1 MKRGYTLRTS
11 MIVVDV
17 QTTGWDARK
26 DHIIEVGAVDF
37 TDPART
43 FHREC
48 RLSPNASI
56 SSEALRAFQFERQTL
71 IDTERPTVRSA
82 IYDFIGWSEAS
93 DIGTLAGQNSW
104 FDATFLRAAAD
115 RYSVRW
121 PFGYRQVDLH
131 SVLFATLLRQGI
143 DIPVEEGLDALSLS
157 TAMRFV
163 GLQYGEGRH
172 SALTNA
178 RLAAEA
184 FSRLIHGKAL
194 LKEFERYEIPP
205 FLLRRR
211 L

>member
-1 MKRGYTLRTS
+1 

-17 QTTGWDARK
+17 ETTGWDERR
-26 DHIIEVGAVDF
+26 DHIIEIGAVDF
-37 TDPART
+37 KNPART

-56 SSEALRAFQFERQTL
+56 SPEALRAFQLERQTL
-71 IDTERPTVRSA
+71 IDAKRPAVRSA
-82 IYDFIGWSEAS
+82 IYDFIRWSEAS
-93 DIGTLAGQNSW
+93 DVRTLAGQNSW
-104 FDATFLRAAAD
+104 FDAAFLKAAAN
-115 RYSVRW
+115 RYNLHW

-131 SVLFATLLRQGI
+131 SVLFATLLQQGI

-163 GLQYGEGRH
+163 GLEYGEVRH
-172 SALTNA
+172 GALTNA

-184 FSRLIHGKAL
+184 FSRLVYGKAL
-194 LKEFERYEIPP
+194 LEEYKRYEIPP
-205 FLLRRR
+205 FLLKRR

>member
-1 MKRGYTLRTS
+1 

-17 QTTGWDARK
+17 QTTGWDERR
-26 DHIIEVGAVDF
+26 DHIIAIGAVDF

-48 RLSPNASI
+48 RLSPNTTI
-56 SSEALRAFQFERQTL
+56 SSEALRAFQFERRTL
-71 IDTERPTVRSA
+71 LDAKRPTVRSA

-93 DIGTLAGQNSW
+93 EVRTLAGQNSW
-104 FDATFLRAAAD
+104 FDAAFLKAAAN
-115 RYSVRW
+115 RYNVRW

-131 SVLFATLLRQGI
+131 SVLFATLMRQGI
-143 DIPVEEGLDALSLS
+143 DIPVKEGLDALSLS
-157 TAMRFV
+157 AAMRFV
-163 GLQYGEGRH
+163 GLEYGEGRH

-194 LKEFERYEIPP
+194 LEEYKRYEIPP
-205 FLLRRR
+205 LLLRRR

>member
-1 MKRGYTLRTS
+1 ML
-11 MIVVDV
+11 VVDV
-17 QTTGWDARK
+17 QTTGWDERK
-26 DHIIEVGAVDF
+26 DHIIEIGAVDF

-56 SSEALRAFQFERQTL
+56 SREALRTFQFERRTL
-71 IDTERPTVRSA
+71 IDAGRPTVRSA

-93 DIGTLAGQNSW
+93 EVRTLAGQNSW
-104 FDATFLRAAAD
+104 FDAAFLRAAAD
-115 RYSVRW
+115 RYCVHW

-131 SVLFATLLRQGI
+131 SVLFATLMRQGI

-157 TAMRFV
+157 AAMRFV
-163 GLQYGEGRH
+163 GLEYGAGRR

-178 RLAAEA
+178 RLTAEA
-184 FSRLIHGKAL
+184 FSRLIYGKGL
-194 LKEFERYEIPP
+194 LEEYERYEIPP
-205 FLLRRR
+205 PLLRRR